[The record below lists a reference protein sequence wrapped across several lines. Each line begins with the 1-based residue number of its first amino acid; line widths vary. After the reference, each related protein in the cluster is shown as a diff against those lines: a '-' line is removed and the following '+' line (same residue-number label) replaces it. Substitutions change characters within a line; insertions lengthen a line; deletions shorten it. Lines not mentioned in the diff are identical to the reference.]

1 MDSTLLLPCLLLAL
15 VSQSELLA
23 SAAVYNLEDPY
34 PPENNDSRV
43 PLYFSL
49 IQSFSGQYI
58 SSYSLP
64 GLQLALDLINEDE
77 TLLPGYSLHFV
88 ITDTP
93 CNKIDALDTFHRQVF
108 EGPTKIGIIGSGCS
122 VSTEPTASISHYYN
136 LVQVSCIA
144 SSPAFRD
151 RQLFPR
157 YFQLLP
163 TDASLAITYMGLIE
177 FYQWKRVAIIVQMEN
192 LFTVAMDELKV
203 LLNDNSIE
211 YSETELVVNE
221 DGVNGGPPNSTIV
234 NLDSVF
240 DESSRIFII
249 STYEPLAREIIC
261 EAYRKGY
268 RYPRHLF
275 FMIPWYVNGWWRFEA
290 GSYGCTVAERED
302 TLEYSMT
309 VMNLPFAAYL
319 NMSTTTDTGHEGT
332 DNGRG
337 MTVREYFDKVEEY
350 LERPPLNVTLY
361 DDVAP
366 VCYDA
371 MWTLALALNNTITEF
386 ETNISLSDLAYEA
399 GNMPNRNET
408 FRMENFTYQN
418 DVVMETMFK
427 HLEETDFLGV
437 SGDVTFNEVGIRR
450 VTQYLILQFRKNS
463 SKRIVNEEIG
473 VWSTNASLVY
483 TKNHTEET
491 TWPFGIPYDGVSVV
505 IVINTVHA
513 SLTSVMIIFSTV
525 GILFSAACL
534 VFNFYFRNQTLIR
547 LSSPNLNYLI
557 GSGAI
562 LLYLA
567 IIVTVLPAD
576 TAVFSS
582 VVCNLRVWLTG
593 FGYSLCYGT
602 ILVKMWRVYYI
613 FSNPSTLK
621 KAVSSPILMLK

>member
-437 SGDVTFNEVGIRR
+437 SG
-450 VTQYLILQFRKNS
+450 
-463 SKRIVNEEIG
+463 
-473 VWSTNASLVY
+473 
-483 TKNHTEET
+483 
-491 TWPFGIPYDGVSVV
+491 
-505 IVINTVHA
+505 
-513 SLTSVMIIFSTV
+513 
-525 GILFSAACL
+525 
-534 VFNFYFRNQTLIR
+534 
-547 LSSPNLNYLI
+547 
-557 GSGAI
+557 
-562 LLYLA
+562 
-567 IIVTVLPAD
+567 
-576 TAVFSS
+576 
-582 VVCNLRVWLTG
+582 
-593 FGYSLCYGT
+593 
-602 ILVKMWRVYYI
+602 
-613 FSNPSTLK
+613 
-621 KAVSSPILMLK
+621 